1 MIIQNMPK
9 TINMD
14 ERFMQEALKEALLAM
29 EKDEVPVGAVIVS
42 GDRIIARSH
51 NMTLT
56 LNDATAHGEMIA
68 ITSAEYCLGSQH
80 LQECTLYVSL
90 EPCAMCAAAAGLTRL
105 GRVVFG
111 AEDPKAGFSLLTENL
126 FHPKTRIQKGVLP
139 AECAA
144 ILQDFF
150 KRKRKRG
157 GLS

>member
-51 NMTLT
+51 NMTVT
-56 LNDATAHGEMIA
+56 LNDATAHAEMIA
-68 ITSAEYCLGSQH
+68 ITSAQNYLGSQH

-105 GRVVFG
+105 GRLVYG
-111 AEDPKAGFSLLTENL
+111 AEDPKAGYSRINEKLLHNRT
-126 FHPKTRIQKGVLP
+126 KVSKG
-139 AECAA
+139 
-144 ILQDFF
+144 ILADKSSGILKEFF
-150 KRKRKRG
+150 RKKRD
-157 GLS
+157 